1 MPYIIKA
8 ERKEGVDMQISSRF
22 TIAVHIFSCINTF
35 EKDTKIT
42 SDFLA
47 ESVNVNPVIIRKILS
62 QLRNAGLVHVQ
73 RGSGGA
79 SIAKDPK
86 DITFLDIYHAVD
98 CIENGELFHFHENP
112 NPQCPVGRNIH
123 HILDNKLIQVQKA
136 LENELKSITLADI
149 IKDTQY
155 YIQNE
160 KKENL
165 SEYNE

>member
-1 MPYIIKA
+1 
-8 ERKEGVDMQISSRF
+8 MQISSRF
-22 TIAVHIFSCINTF
+22 TLAIHIFACIDTF
-35 EKDTKIT
+35 AKDRKIT

-47 ESVNVNPVIIRKILS
+47 LSTNVNPVIIRKILG
-62 QLRNAGLVHVQ
+62 QLKTAKLVNVV

-79 SIAKDPK
+79 SIAKPLDE
-86 DITFLDIYHAVD
+86 ITFLDIYKAVD
-98 CIENGELFHFHENP
+98 CIGNGELFHFHENP

-160 KKENL
+160 KKENV

>member
-8 ERKEGVDMQISSRF
+8 EKKEGVDMQISSRF
-22 TIAVHIFSCINTF
+22 TIAVHIFSCIDTF
-35 EKDTKIT
+35 EKDTKIR

-98 CIENGELFHFHENP
+98 CIENGELFHFHETL
-112 NPQCPVGRNIH
+112 IH
-123 HILDNKLIQVQKA
+123 NVQ
-136 LENELKSITLADI
+136 
-149 IKDTQY
+149 
-155 YIQNE
+155 
-160 KKENL
+160 
-165 SEYNE
+165 